1 MWINGYFTS
10 CCVFRWWRPVREPR
24 PSLQGHRR
32 LLCRDS
38 YLAYTHLTHTL
49 MRSRNLTYFLFLSC
63 VENRNLLLH
72 LSLWCLKDPPPLRLF
87 SQSGASSRLRP
98 PLLPPDLQSALSGS
112 LATPREGSMRPTL
125 RCSRTWTG
133 PTGRSR
139 TELKQLFL
147 LFTLTWSG
155 DLCCS
160 QTSQSDCRA

>member
-1 MWINGYFTS
+1 MRP
-10 CCVFRWWRPVREPR
+10 VRPVRPVRELR
-24 PSLQGHRR
+24 PSLQGRHR

-49 MRSRNLTYFLFLSC
+49 MRSRNLSCFLFLSS

-98 PLLPPDLQSALSGS
+98 PPLPPDLQSALSGS

-125 RCSRTWTG
+125 RCCRTWTRPKGRTWTG
-133 PTGRSR
+133 
-139 TELKQLFL
+139 
-147 LFTLTWSG
+147 
-155 DLCCS
+155 S
-160 QTSQSDCRA
+160 QQN